1 MWKRELIK
9 NKLYSVVLMV
19 LGGLSVPIEYDATA
33 FIFTLMVGIPP
44 CSFQKRTGL
53 CRRAAEWDEQKF
65 DEL

>member
-33 FIFTLMVGIPP
+33 FIFTLMVGIPLFF
-44 CSFQKRTGL
+44 SK
-53 CRRAAEWDEQKF
+53 ENWIV
-65 DEL
+65 